1 MIAQNSVIYD
11 RRRVAWDMPI
21 TVFHSTV
28 GERERERE
36 RERTASCGRHG
47 VGFSYPLTIQTGEL
61 PSRPFPISIVPLNRS
76 LLFEMVCRSD
86 ETGGSPP
93 TLCDVPISREDDSA
107 LTVLKREDF
116 IILKRT
122 LLEIDKLLLC
132 IEKED
137 LPKHEEQMGLQIARE
152 DLQDLKKDAMETQLK
167 GYENSLVAFW
177 ENVFRRLANA
187 QLPVAITRL
196 IPSVL

>member
-1 MIAQNSVIYD
+1 
-11 RRRVAWDMPI
+11 
-21 TVFHSTV
+21 
-28 GERERERE
+28 
-36 RERTASCGRHG
+36 
-47 VGFSYPLTIQTGEL
+47 
-61 PSRPFPISIVPLNRS
+61 
-76 LLFEMVCRSD
+76 MVCRSD

-93 TLCDVPISREDDSA
+93 TLCDVPISRSISIDAFKLTKDLHCVAKFFPSHCLFQNLYLREDDSA

>member
-1 MIAQNSVIYD
+1 MIDAGWRGICQLQYSIAQS
-11 RRRVAWDMPI
+11 
-21 TVFHSTV
+21 
-28 GERERERE
+28 GRERERE
-36 RERTASCGRHG
+36 RERGLRVAAAMALVSRIL
-47 VGFSYPLTIQTGEL
+47 SR
-61 PSRPFPISIVPLNRS
+61 SRPEWPYG
-76 LLFEMVCRSD
+76 C
-86 ETGGSPP
+86 
-93 TLCDVPISREDDSA
+93 SR
-107 LTVLKREDF
+107 
-116 IILKRT
+116 
-122 LLEIDKLLLC
+122 LC